1 MTSESDKNY
10 KRYYKHIYYKLHHKL
25 LKSSSIKLSHDDSDQ
40 IPFYMRFVFMLITI
54 IWYCVI
60 IYYIHHVE
68 KLSCKCKIDWRHT
81 YLKIMS
87 YINIIASLIS
97 FMNIN
102 LNLNPS
108 YVLIIEIIIIILNA
122 IYIYAL
128 YTYINV
134 LNSSN
139 CACATTDLPQ
149 INKSLDQKKNYIL
162 FLYIMGIIT
171 VITNIDIGITLH
183 FNKKSFKYL
192 F

>member
-10 KRYYKHIYYKLHHKL
+10 KRYYKHIYYKLHNKL
-25 LKSSSIKLSHDDSDQ
+25 LKSSSIKLSHDDSNHMP
-40 IPFYMRFVFMLITI
+40 IYIRLLFMLFTIT
-54 IWYCVI
+54 WYCVI

-68 KLSCKCKIDWRHT
+68 NLSCKCKLDWRHT

-87 YINIIASLIS
+87 YINIIASIIS
-97 FMNIN
+97 LMNIN

-134 LNSSN
+134 LNSSK

-149 INKSLDQKKNYIL
+149 INKSLDQKKNLIL

-171 VITNIDIGITLH
+171 VITNIDIGITFH